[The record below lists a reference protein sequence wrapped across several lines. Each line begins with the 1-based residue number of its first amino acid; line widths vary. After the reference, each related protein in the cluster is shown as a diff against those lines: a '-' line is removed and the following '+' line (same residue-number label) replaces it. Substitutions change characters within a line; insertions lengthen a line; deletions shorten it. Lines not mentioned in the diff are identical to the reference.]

1 MALRGQSLAR
11 IGAIAAGPQGLLAG
25 LYLTL
30 ALILGGGGSPAP
42 LPELVLELLA
52 ALTALIWLLTP
63 YGHAEWSRVPR
74 SAWMIAALVMA
85 VPLLQLI
92 PLPPFVWHALPGR
105 ALERDALALIGA
117 QDSWRTWSLAPNRTL
132 VALLSLVPPLLL
144 LIMTSALGRS
154 GRLILIRTI
163 ALLAVATLVLGAL
176 QLSTGDAS
184 PAHLYGV
191 TVPMLV
197 GFQANHNSTA
207 DVLLIAIMTIP
218 VVLRD
223 LVERRIISGH
233 PGLILGV
240 AGAATALLTLGVV
253 LTASRMGIILLP
265 IPLLASAWILQPWL
279 RLSWRLLGLAV
290 GGAVILAGFG
300 FLLARDNPVLATI
313 IARFDFG
320 QELRPQLWRD
330 GLYVAQKY
338 FPFGVGMG
346 DFVPALIADERL
358 EVIWPSLPNR
368 AHNDFLELACEAGIL
383 GLGVLSAISIIL
395 SKAIWRTLRGRP
407 GHSKTLA
414 IFAGAA
420 LAVFALHSLVDYP
433 FRSMALA
440 CLGAVCAGLLLTP
453 RSVGE
458 ASRQRSGS
466 GATR

>member
-1 MALRGQSLAR
+1 MALRGRSLTR
-11 IGAIAAGPQGLLAG
+11 VGAIAAGPQGLLAG
-25 LYLTL
+25 LYLAL
-30 ALILGGGGSPAP
+30 ALALGGGGSPAP
-42 LPELVLELLA
+42 LPELVLELIA
-52 ALTALIWLLTP
+52 ALTALVWLLTP
-63 YGHAEWSRVPR
+63 YGQAEWSRVPR
-74 SAWMIAALVMA
+74 SAWLIVGLVA
-85 VPLLQLI
+85 GLPLLQLI
-92 PLPPFVWHALPGR
+92 PLPPLVWHALPGR

-117 QDSWRTWSLAPNRTL
+117 QDSWRAWSLAPNRTL
-132 VALLSLVPPLLL
+132 AALLSLAPPLLL
-144 LIMTSALGRS
+144 LIMTSALSRG
-154 GRLILIRTI
+154 GRLMVIRAV
-163 ALLAVATLVLGAL
+163 ALMAVATLVLGAL

-184 PAHLYGV
+184 PAHLYRV

-207 DVLLIAIMTIP
+207 DVLLIAVMTIP

-223 LVERRIISGH
+223 LVERRIIPDNPS
-233 PGLILGV
+233 LILSVAGV
-240 AGAATALLTLGVV
+240 AIALLALGVV
-253 LTASRMGIILLP
+253 LTASRMGIFLLP
-265 IPLLASAWILQPWL
+265 IPLLASAWILQPWIKV
-279 RLSWRLLGLAV
+279 SWRLVALSL
-290 GGAVILAGFG
+290 GGAAILAGCG

-313 IARFDFG
+313 IARFDFS

-383 GLGVLSAISIIL
+383 GFGVLSAISIIL

-458 ASRQRSGS
+458 ASRQRSGP